1 MPYKDP
7 EKKKEYHKKY
17 YEKNREKLVQ
27 KQRKYNQTYDKT
39 YEGKKS
45 HKISEWKTKLN
56 IKLKENEDWDS
67 VYLYYFTCE
76 NCEECGV
83 KLTTGRY
90 NTPTTKCLDHN
101 HETGFIRNILCQSC
115 NRKRK

>member
-1 MPYKDP
+1 MQFKMPHKDP
-7 EKKKEYHKKY
+7 EKRRQYNREYN
-17 YEKNREKLVQ
+17 EKNKEKIA
-27 KQRKYNQTYDKT
+27 QRKKIYNQTP
-39 YEGKKS
+39 ESKKKL
-45 HKISEWKTKLN
+45 KISKWKNTFK
-56 IKLKENEDWDS
+56 IKLKENQDWDS
-67 VYLYYFTCE
+67 VYEFYIACE